1 MSPRSLIPA
10 VVTAL
15 LLGFCSGCGPAPLE
29 EEEDVPEFI
38 PPPDVCNTA
47 DEALTDAA
55 CALTLG
61 QTQRELIGAAGDVD
75 WYVVEMPAGLTG
87 RSLLHVQAGYSV
99 PATAVNLSV
108 NVLRADNTSITNAVD
123 LHQQGAPKALDL
135 IVPFSESS
143 AKLLVLVSDSA
154 RRRFDARS
162 PYSLMVEVVENPD
175 VNEPND
181 TTPTPIPLSA
191 QGSSMAGSQSGYLA
205 TANDVDRFT
214 FEAPAGRKVTYLHI
228 SSPKLFPPPA
238 YRLAYTL
245 KDADDVPVAEGRVTN
260 EFNGVDLATARISTG
275 GRYTLVV
282 QGYHG
287 GANDSVTTVPG
298 DLRQQYRVDVVV
310 LPEADSYEPND
321 TMQTARAVSLSAPGN
336 TANLTARLGHV
347 PDPDW
352 YGVDL
357 APSSKP
363 TVLYYHL
370 TPTSNGGRFPTLPG
384 PKDRMVRVFLPVTQ
398 GANEADRQNN
408 CRTKAAVC
416 PRKDNGDAET
426 AATVDAYCGLSPPRC
441 MIASREES
449 SKFAELKNFEGTIP
463 VPPHSA
469 PMRLYVLV
477 QDDGSNWA
485 DDLDYQL
492 KLEWRADP
500 DEESRFAGSAEQTVV
515 RTLASDS
522 GGTFPVPPA
531 GQAFELSGSLSY
543 GHGFTRNL
551 DPSDARG
558 VRAPNDYDVFTTDED
573 RYELRF
579 PAGMSGDRAWEL
591 QWEVE
596 HGGAGGPPYDLVLG
610 LEFCVGT
617 SCSVVA
623 RSIGYK
629 GGNLGA
635 WHSAGVQ
642 GAAFQPVY
650 SRAALS
656 DRTQVTALAWG
667 CFCFEDRFVQA
678 GKFFLTVTGVDR
690 TSYADA
696 RYHVRT
702 AFTDYPKPYNG
713 GMCPTPCN
721 FTK

>member
-10 VVTAL
+10 VVAAL
-15 LLGFCSGCGPAPLE
+15 LLGCGPAPLD
-29 EEEDVPEFI
+29 EEEDAPEFI
-38 PPPDVCNTA
+38 PPPDVCNTS
-47 DEALTDAA
+47 DEALTNAA

-61 QTQRELIGAAGDVD
+61 QPRQELIGSAGDLD
-75 WYVVEMPAGLTG
+75 WYVLELPAGLTG
-87 RSLLHVQAGYSV
+87 RSLLHVHAGYSA

-108 NVLRADNTSITNAVD
+108 NVLRADSTSITNAVD
-123 LHQQGAPKALDL
+123 LHNQGAPKPLDM

-143 AKLLVLVSDSA
+143 TRLLVLVSDSA
-154 RRRFDARS
+154 RRKFDARS

-191 QGSSMAGSQSGYLA
+191 QGSSMTGSQTGYLA
-205 TANDVDRFT
+205 TANDVDVFS
-214 FEAPAGRKVTYLHI
+214 FEAPAGRKVTYLHV
-228 SSPKLFPPPA
+228 SAPKLFPPPT
-238 YRLAYTL
+238 YKLAYTL
-245 KDADDVPVAEGRVTN
+245 KDAAGVPVSEGRVTN
-260 EFNGVDLATARISTG
+260 EFNGVDLATARITTG
-275 GRYTLVV
+275 GEYTLVV
-282 QGYHG
+282 EGYHG
-287 GANDSVTTVPG
+287 GANDSVATVPG
-298 DLRQQYRVDVVV
+298 DLRQQYQVDVQV

-321 TMQTARAVSLSAPGN
+321 TMQTARAVPLSAPGN
-336 TANLTARLGHV
+336 TANLTARLGHI

-352 YGVDL
+352 FGVDL
-357 APSSKP
+357 APSAKP
-363 TVLYYHL
+363 TVLYYRL
-370 TPTSNGGRFPTLPG
+370 MPTTSGGRFPTLPG

-426 AATVDAYCGLSPPRC
+426 AATIDAYCGLSPPRC
-441 MIASREES
+441 MISSREES
-449 SKFAELKNFEGTIP
+449 SKFTELKNFEGAIP
-463 VPPHSA
+463 VPPHSGT
-469 PMRLYVLV
+469 MRLYVLV

-492 KLEWRADP
+492 KLEWRADA
-500 DEESRFAGSAEQTVV
+500 DEESRFVGSTEQTTV
-515 RTLASDS
+515 RTLAGDP
-522 GGTFPVPPA
+522 GGTFPVPPS
-531 GQAFELSGSLSY
+531 GQAFELTGSLTY

-551 DPSDARG
+551 DPADARG
-558 VRAPNDYDVFTTDED
+558 VRGPNDYDVFTTDAD

-596 HGGAGGPPYDLVLG
+596 HGGTGGPPYDLVLE

-623 RSIGYK
+623 RSLGYK

-690 TSYADA
+690 TSYAPA

-713 GMCPTPCN
+713 GMCPTPCG